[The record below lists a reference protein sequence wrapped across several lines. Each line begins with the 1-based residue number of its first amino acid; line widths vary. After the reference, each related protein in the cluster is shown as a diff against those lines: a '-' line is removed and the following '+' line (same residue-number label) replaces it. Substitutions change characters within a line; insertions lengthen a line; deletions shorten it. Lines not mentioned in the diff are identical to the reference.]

1 VISLCRKTKNFFY
14 QPRYKASAGNW
25 YFYEY
30 LVFSLVFMTSSTT
43 FSPDS
48 FTLSYLPDQG
58 LLIGRWLRP
67 VALAALQ
74 AHYAALLEAAQAHG
88 NCRHWLLD
96 VRRRQINEPAAVQWF
111 GEVFSPP
118 LPALLG
124 RPVVIA
130 YFSMVN
136 QDFASEDPN
145 LWENIK
151 QGALQGSQ
159 YRYFNQESEALAW
172 LAQQP

>member
-1 VISLCRKTKNFFY
+1 
-14 QPRYKASAGNW
+14 
-25 YFYEY
+25 
-30 LVFSLVFMTSSTT
+30 MTSSIT

-48 FTLSYLPDQG
+48 FSLTYLPDER

-67 VALAALQ
+67 VSLADIKT
-74 AHYAALLEAAQAHG
+74 HYAALLEVAQAHD

-96 VRRRQINEPAAVQWF
+96 VRRRQLNDPAVVQWF
-111 GEVFSPP
+111 GQEFSPK
-118 LPALLG
+118 LPALLDQ
-124 RPVVIA
+124 PVVIA

-151 QGALQGSQ
+151 QGAMQGSR
-159 YRYFNQESEALAW
+159 YCYFNQESEALAW
-172 LAQQP
+172 LTQQP

>member
-1 VISLCRKTKNFFY
+1 
-14 QPRYKASAGNW
+14 
-25 YFYEY
+25 
-30 LVFSLVFMTSSTT
+30 MTSSTT

-48 FTLSYLPDQG
+48 FSLTYMPDEH

-67 VALAALQ
+67 VQLADIQ
-74 AHYAALLEAAQAHG
+74 THYAAVLEAAQAHD

-96 VRRRQINEPAAVQWF
+96 VRRRQLNDPAVVRWF
-111 GEVFSPP
+111 GQEFSPR

-124 RPVVIA
+124 QPVVIA

-151 QGALQGSQ
+151 QGAMQGSH
-159 YRYFNQESEALAW
+159 YCYFNQESAALAW

>member
-1 VISLCRKTKNFFY
+1 
-14 QPRYKASAGNW
+14 
-25 YFYEY
+25 
-30 LVFSLVFMTSSTT
+30 MTSSST

-48 FTLSYLPDQG
+48 FSLTYLPDER

-67 VALAALQ
+67 VSLADIQ
-74 AHYAALLEAAQAHG
+74 THYAALLEAAQAHDD
-88 NCRHWLLD
+88 CRHWLLD
-96 VRRRQINEPAAVQWF
+96 VRRRQLNDPAVVQWF
-111 GEVFSPP
+111 GQEFSPK

-124 RPVVIA
+124 QPVVIA

-151 QGALQGSQ
+151 QGAMQGSQ

>member
-1 VISLCRKTKNFFY
+1 
-14 QPRYKASAGNW
+14 
-25 YFYEY
+25 
-30 LVFSLVFMTSSTT
+30 MTSSIT

-67 VALAALQ
+67 VSLEALQ
-74 AHYAALLEAAQAHG
+74 MHYAALLETAQAHG

-96 VRRRQINEPAAVQWF
+96 VRRRQINEPAVVQWF
-111 GEVFSPP
+111 GQEFSPK
-118 LPALLG
+118 LPTLLG

-136 QDFASEDPN
+136 QDFASDDPN
-145 LWENIK
+145 LWENIR

-159 YRYFNQESEALAW
+159 YCYFNQESAALAW